1 MSLDSFAPQKFEPI
15 RLKSSDLSGFFADLR
30 DRKVVRG
37 GDSDVTTTVRLTD
50 KPFRPTPQKLT
61 PFIGSKASSGASK
74 NNTSVKKKAANSS
87 IKKRIAKPKKQNKG
101 KKKKLE
107 GRLSKVKL

>member
-1 MSLDSFAPQKFEPI
+1 MDSFAPQKFEPI

-37 GDSDVTTTVRLTD
+37 GDSGTTTTIRLTD

-61 PFIGSKASSGASK
+61 TYIGSKPKTGATKSS
-74 NNTSVKKKAANSS
+74 TSGKA
-87 IKKRIAKPKKQNKG
+87 KVAKPKKKSNTKNKR
-101 KKKKLE
+101 KLE
-107 GRLSKVKL
+107 GKLSKAKL